1 MKHTF
6 IAFFLCLAL
15 CLPAGARNAGSSRD
29 LELKA
34 GDAELS
40 IDSKGSVSSVKV
52 CGRDIL
58 YKRDCPLAAA
68 LSGGSVLFPVK
79 MDAEGGSLSLTM
91 EDGGRIVLQVKES
104 DVCITLE
111 LKDVSK
117 KYEAVMLVPVQVS
130 VNAIVG
136 DAIGVVQGTGVAFGM
151 QALNIKSC
159 AGIPQEYAGAVNA
172 KLGYKGEDAS
182 VSTSELPA
190 WKLAAVRIAGNGGAE
205 QGGAA
210 FQFYCRRR
218 DREEM
223 REVNGVKRA
232 LVEPVKGTDAQIAGA
247 KIALFGVSA

>member
-1 MKHTF
+1 MRS
-6 IAFFLCLAL
+6 ACRQA
-15 CLPAGARNAGSSRD
+15 PNAGSSRD

-79 MDAEGGSLSLTM
+79 MQGRILSLTM

-136 DAIGVVQGTGVAFGM
+136 DVIGVVQGNGVAFGM
-151 QALNIKSC
+151 QALNIKTC

-172 KLGYKGEDAS
+172 KLGYKERMHRSLHPNCRLGS
-182 VSTSELPA
+182 LPPYGLRRTA
-190 WKLAAVRIAGNGGAE
+190 GRIGGARRSSSTV
-205 QGGAA
+205 AA
-210 FQFYCRRR
+210 ATA
-218 DREEM
+218 
-223 REVNGVKRA
+223 KRCA
-232 LVEPVKGTDAQIAGA
+232 R
-247 KIALFGVSA
+247 